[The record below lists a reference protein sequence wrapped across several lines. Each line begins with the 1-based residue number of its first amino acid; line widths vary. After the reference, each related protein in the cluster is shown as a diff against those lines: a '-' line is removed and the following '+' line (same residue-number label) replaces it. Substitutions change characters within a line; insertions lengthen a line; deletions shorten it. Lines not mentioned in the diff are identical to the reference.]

1 MKELPLIMMLIIS
14 FSAITAN
21 VFMNASPNDIKFIK
35 DDKTILIFR
44 ILMPISVIFSFLVAY
59 ADPWKFALDS
69 DKLYFLDFFAV
80 LLFIAGIVLR
90 WGAIFSLKKAFTVKV
105 SILKDHELKKDGLYK
120 WIRHPSYTGMYI
132 YGLGYALS
140 FHSILCIVLIISA
153 VWISTHLRIKVEEK
167 VLESHFGESYLEYK
181 RKSWKLFPGI
191 Y

>member
-1 MKELPLIMMLIIS
+1 MQELPLIMMLIIS

-153 VWISTHLRIKVEEK
+153 VCISTHLRIKVEEK

>member
-1 MKELPLIMMLIIS
+1 MQELPLIMMLIIS

-153 VWISTHLRIKVEEK
+153 VWISTHLRINVEEK

>member
-1 MKELPLIMMLIIS
+1 MQELPLIMMLIIS

-181 RKSWKLFPGI
+181 SKSWKLFPGI

>member
-1 MKELPLIMMLIIS
+1 MQELPLIMMLIIS
-14 FSAITAN
+14 FSEITAN

>member
-1 MKELPLIMMLIIS
+1 MQELPLIMMLIIS

-35 DDKTILIFR
+35 DYKTILIFR

>member
-1 MKELPLIMMLIIS
+1 MQELPLIMMLIIS

-21 VFMNASPNDIKFIK
+21 VFMNASPNEIKFIK

-167 VLESHFGESYLEYK
+167 VLESHFGELYLEYK

>member
-1 MKELPLIMMLIIS
+1 MQELPLIMMLIIS

-105 SILKDHELKKDGLYK
+105 SILKDH
-120 WIRHPSYTGMYI
+120 
-132 YGLGYALS
+132 
-140 FHSILCIVLIISA
+140 
-153 VWISTHLRIKVEEK
+153 
-167 VLESHFGESYLEYK
+167 
-181 RKSWKLFPGI
+181 
-191 Y
+191 

>member
-1 MKELPLIMMLIIS
+1 MLLIIS
-14 FSAITAN
+14 FSGITAN
-21 VFMNASPNDIKFIK
+21 VFLNASPNDIKFIK

-140 FHSILCIVLIISA
+140 FHSFLCIVLIISS